1 LQLDDPAAVK
11 SCAVPERDRKEAKG
25 IWPTG
30 DDAAVDLVKVAERC
44 KSQTMSKAD
53 LISVLADKLKF
64 PWARAELLVDVV
76 FDCMEQSM
84 SRGEK
89 IEVCA
94 TRPNYLYTQ
103 ALVYALGPVLS
114 MMVVIGGIIVL
125 SLGCLLLGL
134 DLIRDRRGRGVA
146 TSGQGL

>member
-1 LQLDDPAAVK
+1 M
-11 SCAVPERDRKEAKG
+11 
-25 IWPTG
+25 T
-30 DDAAVDLVKVAERC
+30 
-44 KSQTMSKAD
+44 KAD
-53 LISVLADKLKF
+53 VIAVIADKLKF

>member
-1 LQLDDPAAVK
+1 M
-11 SCAVPERDRKEAKG
+11 
-25 IWPTG
+25 
-30 DDAAVDLVKVAERC
+30 KVAEKGR
-44 KSQTMSKAD
+44 SQTVFMTKAD
-53 LISVLADKLKF
+53 LIAVLADRLRL
-64 PWARAELLVDVV
+64 PSARAELLVDVV
-76 FDCMEQSM
+76 CDCMGQSM

-89 IEVCA
+89 IEIRA
-94 TRPNYLYTQ
+94 THPNYLYTQ